1 MKLNKLGNSDL
12 LLSQIG
18 LGTWAIGGGDWGMG
32 WGDQDERES
41 IQAIIE
47 ALEQGINWI
56 DTAHAYGFGVSE
68 EAVGKALREWNAD
81 EIIVATK
88 CGVLP
93 QEDNKPR
100 RFISSSTIREEVEG
114 SLRRLGRDWIDL
126 YQIHWPD
133 PLENLAESWETLQEL
148 RKEGKI
154 RWAGVCNCWKEEL
167 ELLDSIE
174 AVTSN
179 QPMYSMLARDIE
191 PEVLPWCGGKGT
203 GVLVYS
209 PMHSGLL
216 TGKVSRRWLDEL
228 PDNDWRKHKKD
239 HPVVSP
245 LQSEEGMEAF
255 LAFQKDLSSIA
266 LSHGRTIGQLAVAWA
281 LRREEVTSAIVG
293 ARRPGQI
300 VETVRAAEK
309 ELTQEEDGAVAKCL
323 DQFEKRMKSV

>member
-1 MKLNKLGNSDL
+1 
-12 LLSQIG
+12 
-18 LGTWAIGGGDWGMG
+18 
-32 WGDQDERES
+32 
-41 IQAIIE
+41 
-47 ALEQGINWI
+47 
-56 DTAHAYGFGVSE
+56 VSE
-68 EAVGKALREWNAD
+68 EAVGKAVREWKAD

-93 QEDNKPR
+93 QEDRKPK

-126 YQIHWPD
+126 YQIHWPE
-133 PLENLAESWETLQEL
+133 PLENLAESWGTLQEL

-174 AVTSN
+174 PVTSN
-179 QPMYSMLARDIE
+179 QPMYSMLAREIE
-191 PEVLPWCGGKGT
+191 SEILPWCGGKGT

-216 TGKVSRRWLDEL
+216 TGKVSRKWLDEL

-239 HPVVSP
+239 HPVVSH
-245 LQSEEGMEAF
+245 LQSEEGMDAF
-255 LAFQKDLSSIA
+255 LDFQEDLRSIA
-266 LSHGRTIGQLAVAWA
+266 LENGRTIGQLAVAWA
-281 LRREEVTSAIVG
+281 LRRQEVTSAIVG

-300 VETVRAAEK
+300 TETVRAAEK
-309 ELTQEEDGAVAKCL
+309 ELTAEEDGAIAKCL
-323 DQFEKRMKSV
+323 EKFKERI